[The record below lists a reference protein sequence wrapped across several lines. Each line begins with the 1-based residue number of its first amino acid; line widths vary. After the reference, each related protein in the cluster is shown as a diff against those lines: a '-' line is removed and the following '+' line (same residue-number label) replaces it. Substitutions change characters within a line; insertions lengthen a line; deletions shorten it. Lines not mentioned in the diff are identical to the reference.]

1 MGQDVEQMTDLTVAK
16 YKYKYKNKYK
26 NNKYKFVV
34 VLTNGANV
42 EQMTDL
48 TTVANQ
54 GRWSAKQNKGWQ
66 HLRLLLNPKNKYK
79 YKCQAK

>member
-1 MGQDVEQMTDLTVAK
+1 MCSCIDK
-16 YKYKYKNKYK
+16 W
-26 NNKYKFVV
+26 
-34 VLTNGANV
+34 ANV
-42 EQMTDL
+42 EQMTEM

>member
-16 YKYKYKNKYK
+16 YKYKYNQYKYK
-26 NNKYKFVV
+26 CVV

-66 HLRLLLNPKNKYK
+66 HLRLLLNPKNK
-79 YKCQAK
+79 CQAK

>member
-34 VLTNGANV
+34 VLTNGP
-42 EQMTDL
+42 
-48 TTVANQ
+48 
-54 GRWSAKQNKGWQ
+54 R
-66 HLRLLLNPKNKYK
+66 
-79 YKCQAK
+79 C

>member
-16 YKYKYKNKYK
+16 YKYKYNQYKYK
-26 NNKYKFVV
+26 CVV

-54 GRWSAKQNKGWQ
+54 GRWSAKQNKSWQ